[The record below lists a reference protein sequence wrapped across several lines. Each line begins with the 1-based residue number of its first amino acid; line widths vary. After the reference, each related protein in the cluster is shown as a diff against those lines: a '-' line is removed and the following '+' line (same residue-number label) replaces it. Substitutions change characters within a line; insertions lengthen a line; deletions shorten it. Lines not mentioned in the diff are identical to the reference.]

1 MVTARLARAVQECN
15 ISQPVWLALPLPRM
29 VGLRPGIMM
38 AMAAVLLA
46 GLVMAMAAILLA
58 RLVIAAMMLPAILAV
73 G

>member
-1 MVTARLARAVQECN
+1 
-15 ISQPVWLALPLPRM
+15 M

-38 AMAAVLLA
+38 AMAAVLLV
-46 GLVMAMAAILLA
+46 GLVMAMAAMLLA